1 MQLLLQNFLSFE
13 DAYEKAQL
21 KKPKDEKARMFF
33 MANIIFAL
41 FDYSILKN
49 SYHYQQIKWIF
60 SYELRPLP
68 RAPLELRA
76 SLTVRA
82 SQQLRASQSLRA
94 PVVLSGW
101 EKGPFGAFIGRWN
114 VETHIEFLIFGTILS

>member
-1 MQLLLQNFLSFE
+1 MFLMGNPWGLICELLS
-13 DAYEKAQL
+13 A
-21 KKPKDEKARMFF
+21 
-33 MANIIFAL
+33 
-41 FDYSILKN
+41 
-49 SYHYQQIKWIF
+49 
-60 SYELRPLP
+60 PLP

-101 EKGPFGAFIGRWN
+101 EKVPFGAFIGR
-114 VETHIEFLIFGTILS
+114 

>member
-1 MQLLLQNFLSFE
+1 MMENHDLSGKKTNE
-13 DAYEKAQL
+13 ENPEK
-21 KKPKDEKARMFF
+21 KSNNKDKA
-33 MANIIFAL
+33 
-41 FDYSILKN
+41 
-49 SYHYQQIKWIF
+49 
-60 SYELRPLP
+60 LP

-101 EKGPFGAFIGRWN
+101 EKVPFGAFIGR
-114 VETHIEFLIFGTILS
+114 

>member
-1 MQLLLQNFLSFE
+1 MWSVYHELVDPITVLSS
-13 DAYEKAQL
+13 
-21 KKPKDEKARMFF
+21 
-33 MANIIFAL
+33 NIPRQ
-41 FDYSILKN
+41 KN
-49 SYHYQQIKWIF
+49 LGTVVAPQGDHGASECEAGVGLWD
-60 SYELRPLP
+60 LNGVNDV

-101 EKGPFGAFIGRWN
+101 EKGPFGAFIGR
-114 VETHIEFLIFGTILS
+114 

>member
-41 FDYSILKN
+41 FDYSILKP
-49 SYHYQQIKWIF
+49 SYHYQQIK
-60 SYELRPLP
+60 
-68 RAPLELRA
+68 
-76 SLTVRA
+76 
-82 SQQLRASQSLRA
+82 
-94 PVVLSGW
+94 
-101 EKGPFGAFIGRWN
+101 
-114 VETHIEFLIFGTILS
+114 